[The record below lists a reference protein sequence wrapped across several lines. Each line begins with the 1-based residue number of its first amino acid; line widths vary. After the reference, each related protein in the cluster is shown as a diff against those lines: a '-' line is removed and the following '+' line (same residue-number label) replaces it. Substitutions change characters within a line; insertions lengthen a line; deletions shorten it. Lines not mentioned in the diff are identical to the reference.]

1 MSLDIIFGPDAA
13 RGQVRS
19 SAVLPQGTTQEHG
32 VILPGTWDLKAP
44 WQHNDI
50 LYEWAHIVTTMM
62 RNEPDGK
69 NYSIGGMYIEFD
81 NSGSAAAVPTVSRD
95 ESLSYYSN
103 LNAGNVNQDYLRVPL
118 IATASAN
125 SDSAT
130 FALDNKAI
138 FYAQT
143 EGATGIHGLAF
154 GTGSKVFGCGLVAYR
169 SSSDAS
175 QDLIFSRSYFAT
187 ANQLDKATGS
197 QVGITWDIQLS

>member
-1 MSLDIIFGPDAA
+1 MSLDIIFGPDVA
-13 RGQVRS
+13 RGRVRS

-44 WQHNDI
+44 WQHNDL

-81 NSGSAAAVPTVSRD
+81 NSGSAAAVPTVARD
-95 ESLSYYSN
+95 ESLSYYNN
-103 LNAGNVNQDYLRVPL
+103 LNISNSDQDYLRVPL
-118 IATASAN
+118 IATTSAN

-169 SSSDAS
+169 SSADAS

-197 QVGITWDIQLS
+197 QIGITWDIQLS